1 MLNSHLHVGHAPPV
15 KCLFVSSVNFLTEL
29 FGFFF
34 LFFLLLSFEHS
45 CYILYSRCWLFVGYV
60 AQRYF
65 LPLCGLSFHA
75 VHIITAWKFLLLVT
89 SSQFFLLEGHAF
101 GVKSKNAAPSPVFE
115 RFSPV
120 SSKRFVVLC
129 FAFLKMIY
137 YFIFDRAEF
146 LLLLTWAFC
155 SQGEWGLLFV
165 EVPGPLLVFS
175 LWSTNSRCTHVSSC
189 PWSLE

>member
-75 VHIITAWKFLLLVT
+75 VHIITA
-89 SSQFFLLEGHAF
+89 
-101 GVKSKNAAPSPVFE
+101 
-115 RFSPV
+115 
-120 SSKRFVVLC
+120 
-129 FAFLKMIY
+129 
-137 YFIFDRAEF
+137 
-146 LLLLTWAFC
+146 
-155 SQGEWGLLFV
+155 
-165 EVPGPLLVFS
+165 
-175 LWSTNSRCTHVSSC
+175 
-189 PWSLE
+189 